1 MISCVKEI
9 AMNGTRRAFL
19 QTMAAAVAGLPASA
33 GAIDPIKRRG
43 GPMMNL
49 SLAAYS
55 FRKYLTDYRRRSVG
69 ATAGAA
75 AGERTAA
82 EAGSMTLEDFVDL
95 CAQYGLPGTEPTSY
109 YVPDPVPDKYL
120 QRLRRRAFL
129 AGLSVSG
136 TAIGNTFTYPAGPD
150 RDREIAYTKLWIDR
164 AADMGAPTI
173 RIFAGNLQ
181 KGTTEAQARQWCI
194 DAIRECCEYA
204 GRKGVILA
212 LENHGGIVTTA
223 EQLVSIVREIDS
235 EWFGV
240 TWDSGNFRS
249 ADPYAELT
257 MIAPYAVTAQIK
269 TNVAGKPAD
278 LPRVVQILKD
288 VNYRGWL
295 ALEYED
301 EEEPKIAVPRYLDEL
316 RRLTAIPA
324 LASAPRA

>member
-1 MISCVKEI
+1 
-9 AMNGTRRAFL
+9 
-19 QTMAAAVAGLPASA
+19 
-33 GAIDPIKRRG
+33 
-43 GPMMNL
+43 MMKL

-55 FRKYLTDYRRRSVG
+55 FRKYLTDYRRRSSG
-69 ATAGAA
+69 AGQGASADKA
-75 AGERTAA
+75 AGT
-82 EAGSMTLEDFVDL
+82 MTLEDFVDL
-95 CAQYGLPGTEPTSY
+95 CAEYGLPGTEPTSY
-109 YVPDPVPDKYL
+109 YVPEPLPDGYL

-136 TAIGNTFTYPAGPD
+136 TAIGNTFTHPPGAD

-181 KGTTEAQARQWCI
+181 KGTTEAQARSWCI
-194 DAIRECCEYA
+194 EAIRECCEYA

-223 EQLVSIVREIDS
+223 EQLVSVVKEIDS

-249 ADPYAELT
+249 ADPYRELE
-257 MIAPYAVTAQIK
+257 MLAPYAVTAQIK
-269 TNVAGKPAD
+269 VKVGGKPAD
-278 LPRVVQILKD
+278 LPRVVGILNA

-295 ALEYED
+295 ALEYEE
-301 EEEPKIAVPRYLDEL
+301 EEEPKVAVPRYLAEL
-316 RRLTAIPA
+316 RRLTAPA
-324 LASAPRA
+324 PAAK

>member
-1 MISCVKEI
+1 
-9 AMNGTRRAFL
+9 MNGSRRAFL
-19 QTMAAAVAGLPASA
+19 QMMAAAAAVAGVPASA
-33 GAIDPIKRRG
+33 RAIDPIKRRG
-43 GPMMNL
+43 GPMMQL

-55 FRKYLTDYRRRSVG
+55 FRKYLTDYRRRSAG
-69 ATAGAA
+69 TAEGS
-75 AGERTAA
+75 
-82 EAGSMTLEDFVDL
+82 GSMTLEDFVDL
-95 CAQYGLPGTEPTSY
+95 CAEYGLPGTEPTSY
-109 YVPDPVPDKYL
+109 YVPDPLPDKYL

-129 AGLSVSG
+129 AGVTVSG

-164 AADMGAPTI
+164 AADLGAPTI

-212 LENHGGIVTTA
+212 LENHGGIVATA
-223 EQLVSIVREIDS
+223 EALVSIVREIDS

-249 ADPYAELT
+249 ADPYAELA

-269 TNVAGKPAD
+269 TTIAGKPAD
-278 LPRVVQILKD
+278 LGRVVRILND

-301 EEEPKIAVPRYLDEL
+301 DEEPKTAVPRYLNEL
-316 RRLTAIPA
+316 RRLTATP
-324 LASAPRA
+324 PRARG